1 MDFENLCPGCMR
13 EVENRSQMK
22 YCPHCGYDLGN
33 MQAAPHQLQPFTIL
47 NGKYIIGKVI
57 GEGGF
62 GITYLGAD
70 INLNMPVAIKEFY
83 PNGFVTREAQVT
95 SQMTIFAGNNQQ
107 AVEKWRDGFLREAQT
122 LAKLTELQGIVQVR
136 DYFDE
141 NNTSYIVMEY
151 VDGTT
156 LKSYL
161 KQNGG
166 KLPVQEVL
174 RMIEPVIQ
182 SLAQVHREN
191 IIHRDIS
198 PDNIMMTHSGT
209 MKLLDFGAARDVSSN
224 KSLSIMLKPGYAPEE
239 QYRTRGEQG
248 PWSDVYALC
257 GTIYKCITGKTP
269 PEALERSRN
278 DTLLPPS
285 SYGIQISPQQEQAI
299 MQGLA
304 VYKENRIQSMDE
316 LHQRLFG
323 TSTIGGS
330 TGIIIEDRYGIIGG
344 GGDGT
349 TGGGNGTTGGGNGT
363 TGEGEGTTGGGDGT
377 TGGGTGKKTDDDS
390 KDKRII
396 FLLVIVGVT
405 ILVIIILLAVILL
418 GRRDTSTSASKAEES
433 IESVSAKQ
441 KDETRQ
447 LDEEEESENENI
459 LEGDK
464 FIKEQDYVSAF
475 NAYLKVG
482 ERDKDYSIAY
492 DRVHQHLGTYV
503 DYIKSLK
510 EQAQNAPNYNNF
522 VDAINQMDEA
532 SDILDQMLEFYPEF
546 YEEYCDE
553 IVYVTAET
561 ENAMAGWSIDRA
573 AEYTAAQE
581 FDAADDLLVK
591 VKNYVLD
598 RPDTQ
603 YHEEFVPFY
612 LQRYYKGY
620 AQNEI
625 QRAAIRGA
633 RGDQAVDIASTI
645 AQSIV
650 ESDYNGYLI
659 ELYEHYAHDAGIIYP
674 YGAYSSDRN
683 YVLPESSQR
692 EYSAAELA
700 NLDITALR
708 IARYEI
714 YARHNRKFSDPTVQ
728 KYFDSRVWYSG
739 TVEANIFDESQLSDV
754 EKENIRTIFQC
765 EIEQGYF

>member
-1 MDFENLCPGCMR
+1 M
-13 EVENRSQMK
+13 
-22 YCPHCGYDLGN
+22 
-33 MQAAPHQLQPFTIL
+33 
-47 NGKYIIGKVI
+47 
-57 GEGGF
+57 
-62 GITYLGAD
+62 
-70 INLNMPVAIKEFY
+70 
-83 PNGFVTREAQVT
+83 
-95 SQMTIFAGNNQQ
+95 
-107 AVEKWRDGFLREAQT
+107 
-122 LAKLTELQGIVQVR
+122 
-136 DYFDE
+136 
-141 NNTSYIVMEY
+141 
-151 VDGTT
+151 
-156 LKSYL
+156 
-161 KQNGG
+161 
-166 KLPVQEVL
+166 
-174 RMIEPVIQ
+174 
-182 SLAQVHREN
+182 
-191 IIHRDIS
+191 
-198 PDNIMMTHSGT
+198 
-209 MKLLDFGAARDVSSN
+209 
-224 KSLSIMLKPGYAPEE
+224 
-239 QYRTRGEQG
+239 
-248 PWSDVYALC
+248 
-257 GTIYKCITGKTP
+257 
-269 PEALERSRN
+269 
-278 DTLLPPS
+278 
-285 SYGIQISPQQEQAI
+285 
-299 MQGLA
+299 
-304 VYKENRIQSMDE
+304 
-316 LHQRLFG
+316 
-323 TSTIGGS
+323 
-330 TGIIIEDRYGIIGG
+330 
-344 GGDGT
+344 
-349 TGGGNGTTGGGNGT
+349 
-363 TGEGEGTTGGGDGT
+363 
-377 TGGGTGKKTDDDS
+377 
-390 KDKRII
+390 
-396 FLLVIVGVT
+396 
-405 ILVIIILLAVILL
+405 
-418 GRRDTSTSASKAEES
+418 
-433 IESVSAKQ
+433 
-441 KDETRQ
+441 
-447 LDEEEESENENI
+447 
-459 LEGDK
+459 
-464 FIKEQDYVSAF
+464 
-475 NAYLKVG
+475 
-482 ERDKDYSIAY
+482 
-492 DRVHQHLGTYV
+492 

-683 YVLPESSQR
+683 YVLPESAQR

-739 TVEANIFDESQLSDV
+739 TIEANVFDESQLSDV

>member
-33 MQAAPHQLQPFTIL
+33 MQSAPHQLQPFTIL

-83 PNGFVTREAQVT
+83 PSGFVTREAQVT

-107 AVEKWRDGFLREAQT
+107 AVEKWRDGLLREAQT
-122 LAKLTELQGIVQVR
+122 LAELTELRGIVQVR
-136 DYFDE
+136 DYFEE

-166 KLPVQEVL
+166 KLPVQKVL
-174 RMIEPVIQ
+174 HMLEPVIQ
-182 SLAQVHREN
+182 SLAQVHRKN

-198 PDNIMMTHSGT
+198 PDNIMITTPNTNSDT
-209 MKLLDFGAARDVSSN
+209 MKLLDFGAARDVSGN
-224 KSLSIMLKPGYAPEE
+224 KSRSIMLKPGYAPEE

-248 PWSDVYALC
+248 PWTDVYALC

-323 TSTIGGS
+323 TV
-330 TGIIIEDRYGIIGG
+330 TGVQPPDPP
-344 GGDGT
+344 DPPDPP
-349 TGGGNGTTGGGNGT
+349 NPPA
-363 TGEGEGTTGGGDGT
+363 
-377 TGGGTGKKTDDDS
+377 
-390 KDKRII
+390 DKRII

-561 ENAMAGWSIDRA
+561 ENAMAGWSVDRA

-683 YVLPESSQR
+683 YVLPESAQR

-739 TVEANIFDESQLSDV
+739 TIEANIFDESQLSDV